1 LRQYDLRWSGLPAM
15 NPAAH
20 LRHLYFQTKG
30 FHPTKSGS
38 LGLLKAD
45 QTTHTAEILLFDRS
59 EPCGSV
65 WSEIRFRDEEV
76 PFKLRAVRRAK
87 WNTPCWPVQDLHFL
101 IADEFSD
108 LEGKV
113 LEVQRMLASLIQC
126 LRSPIL
132 ASCWE
137 LAARSSRR

>member
-1 LRQYDLRWSGLPAM
+1 M

-20 LRHLYFQTKG
+20 LWHLYFQTKG

-38 LGLLKAD
+38 FGLLKAD
-45 QTTHTAEILLFDRS
+45 QTTHTGEILLFDRS

-76 PFKLRAVRRAK
+76 SLSCAQFGEQSGIPPATRPRFALL
-87 WNTPCWPVQDLHFL
+87 T
-101 IADEFSD
+101 ADEFSD

-132 ASCWE
+132 ARCWE